1 MKRSLYDAP
10 AVARNE
16 TGKALFVRDAQGNLV
31 TVRPGEAL
39 PEKAKA
45 ATEEAKEVV
54 SAAEEAREAARLA
67 ARSQEDIQYEAYMN
81 GKDMKRGNVWMQ
93 NVNVAS
99 ADRAAAV
106 DSIAADVAEEQL
118 ASGKEHAPSR
128 AYDRSSK
135 IKRGGGGSSSGSGS
149 YGGALSV
156 SEARAGAEA
165 ASAALARAREA
176 SDDEENDDLNA
187 SAATLLERAM
197 RVYNMPVSNL
207 PQLDPYGN
215 DLRVPALERKIRKFL
230 ACFGEEVLVRTLDGQ
245 ALVVLYR
252 AQGGELTGMWI
263 APDTDGL
270 GADAA
275 AAEAVVRKADVF
287 ARFSKLLRRLS
298 GGRRLTSRWEVMQ
311 SQNNPP

>member
-1 MKRSLYDAP
+1 MKRSLDDADSDSDSAAP

-187 SAATLLERAM
+187 SVATLLERAM
-197 RVYNMPVSNL
+197 RVYNLPVSNL

-230 ACFGEEVLVRTLDGQ
+230 ACFGEEAHVTTLDGQ
-245 ALVVLYR
+245 VDRR
-252 AQGGELTGMWI
+252 ASEC
-263 APDTDGL
+263 
-270 GADAA
+270 
-275 AAEAVVRKADVF
+275 
-287 ARFSKLLRRLS
+287 LLS
-298 GGRRLTSRWEVMQ
+298 ACECF
-311 SQNNPP
+311 